1 MQVSRRQFLAAV
13 AAGMVMTAEGLWM
26 PGQKLISIPSRKIF
40 LPAGKLAW
48 MEDGVMYMYSGG
60 RRGGRTEPTLIP
72 KYFDVHVRGAEI
84 VREALKRNSG
94 RMAQ

>member
-1 MQVSRRQFLAAV
+1 M

-48 MEDGVMYMYSGG
+48 MEDGVMYMYTGG
-60 RRGGRTEPTLIP
+60 LRGGKTEPTLIP

-84 VREALKRNSG
+84 VRDKLQRASG
-94 RMAQ
+94 VMAQ

>member
-1 MQVSRRQFLAAV
+1 MQVSRRQFIAAM
-13 AAGMVMTAEGLWM
+13 AAGMVMTAEGLWV

-48 MEDGVMYMYSGG
+48 MEDGVMYMYTGG
-60 RRGGRTEPTLIP
+60 RGVQPTLIP

-84 VREALKRNSG
+84 VRDKLMRGSG
-94 RMAQ
+94 LMAQ